1 MILNK
6 LNQNKKKST
15 KNRKISIAKETPPP
29 KKKQMNVEVQI
40 FPHKQFGYF
49 L

>member
-6 LNQNKKKST
+6 LNQNKKNQQKT
-15 KNRKISIAKETPPP
+15 EKISIAKEKPP
-29 KKKQMNVEVQI
+29 KKQMNVEVQI